1 MTNGLPFQKD
11 VFIKALLAAFALYVL
26 GHLAAFI
33 IYKETTLT
41 DIVGST
47 IFMIVGAY
55 FLHLLAIFGKK
66 E

>member
-1 MTNGLPFQKD
+1 MTNRLPFEKD
-11 VFIKALLAAFALYVL
+11 VFVKALIAAFAIYIV
-26 GHLAAFI
+26 GHIAAFI

-55 FLHLLAIFGKK
+55 FLHLLAIFGRK